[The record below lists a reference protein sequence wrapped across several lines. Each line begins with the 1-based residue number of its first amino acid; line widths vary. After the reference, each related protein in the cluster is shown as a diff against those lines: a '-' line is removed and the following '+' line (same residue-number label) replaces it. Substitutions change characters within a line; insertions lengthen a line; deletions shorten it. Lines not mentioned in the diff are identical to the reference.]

1 MKSEVKFLT
10 RKEVAE
16 RLRVSKSTV
25 ERMEAAGKLVGVV
38 GFGNK
43 KLYLESDIE
52 KLLDNMCE
60 QIHNRKKAVA
70 RLNTI

>member
-25 ERMEAAGKLVGVV
+25 ERMDAAGKLIGVV
-38 GFGNK
+38 GYGNK

-52 KLLDNMCE
+52 KLLDDVRE
-60 QIHNRKKAVA
+60 QISDRKKAYA
-70 RLNTI
+70 RLDTI

>member
-1 MKSEVKFLT
+1 MKSEAKFLT

-25 ERMEAAGKLVGVV
+25 ERMEAAGELIGVV

-43 KLYLESDIE
+43 RLYLESDVDKI
-52 KLLDNMCE
+52 LDNICE
-60 QIHNRKKAVA
+60 QIYNRKKAAA
-70 RLNTI
+70 RLNSI

>member
-1 MKSEVKFLT
+1 MKSEAKFLT

-25 ERMEAAGKLVGVV
+25 ERMEAAGDIIGIV

-43 KLYLESDIE
+43 KLYLEADVE